1 MIYWGLL
8 VWDVILIWFLLIDTK
23 AFNYLIY
30 TILTVVVTFLL
41 KEWLLR
47 VINKTDIILR
57 QRYQNVSMVF
67 RFMVLTPLTTIYQ
80 LYRGGQFY
88 WWRKPPTC
96 RKSLTNFITQMSLWK
111 YSEVEILPT
120 HILVTG
126 TLFSS
131 RMWWKLME
139 STHN

>member
-1 MIYWGLL
+1 LIYWGLL

-67 RFMVLTPLTTIYQ
+67 RFMVFNATYNNISVISWWSVLLVEETTDLSQ
-80 LYRGGQFY
+80 VTDKLYHTNVSMEIQWSWNFTNTYFGY
-88 WWRKPPTC
+88 WHLIFVP
-96 RKSLTNFITQMSLWK
+96 NVMEVDGK
-111 YSEVEILPT
+111 YP
-120 HILVTG
+120 
-126 TLFSS
+126 
-131 RMWWKLME
+131 
-139 STHN
+139 